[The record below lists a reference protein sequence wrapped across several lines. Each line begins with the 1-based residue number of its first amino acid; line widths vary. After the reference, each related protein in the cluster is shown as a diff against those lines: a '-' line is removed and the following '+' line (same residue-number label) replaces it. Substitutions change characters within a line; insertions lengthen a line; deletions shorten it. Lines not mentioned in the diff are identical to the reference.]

1 MSKRLSE
8 LNELFFLLIIRTEAT
23 VGRYR
28 LSAMLEMPEGIIRG
42 IMRSFEREGYI
53 NSRPKAGTFLTK
65 AGEARIDAIFKNAN
79 IKNMKIYDFDVFGVG
94 PINTVLQVQS
104 GADKVRSGVDQ
115 RDAAV
120 KAGANGTVILT
131 YREGTL
137 RIPGTSED
145 MCTLS
150 PEDSERLLREF
161 SLSEGDVVLVS
172 FAEEWW
178 QALRGALAAAF
189 TFREITRNVGST
201 I

>member
-8 LNELFFLLIIRTEAT
+8 LDELFFLLIIRKETT
-23 VGRYR
+23 MGRYR
-28 LSAMLEMPEGIIRG
+28 LSAMLEMPEGIVRG
-42 IMRSFEREGYI
+42 IMRSYEREGYI
-53 NSRPKAGTFLTK
+53 DSRPKTGTFLTK
-65 AGEARIDAIFKNAN
+65 AGEARIDAIFKSAD
-79 IKNMKIYDFDVFGVG
+79 IKDMKIYNFRVFGVG
-94 PINTVLQVQS
+94 PINVVLQVQG

-131 YREGTL
+131 YEEGTL

-145 MCTLS
+145 MCNLS
-150 PEDSERLLREF
+150 PEDSKRLLREF

-178 QALRGALAAAF
+178 QALRGALSAAF
-189 TFREITRNVGST
+189 TFRESTRYVGST

>member
-1 MSKRLSE
+1 LSKRLSE
-8 LNELFFLLIIRTEAT
+8 LDELFFLLIIRKETT
-23 VGRYR
+23 MGRYR
-28 LSAMLEMPEGIIRG
+28 LSAILEMPEGIVRG
-42 IMRSFEREGYI
+42 IMRSYEREGYI
-53 NSRPKAGTFLTK
+53 DSRLKTGTFLTK
-65 AGEARIDAIFKNAN
+65 AGETRINAIFKSAK
-79 IKNMKIYDFDVFGVG
+79 IKDMKIYNFGVFGVG
-94 PINTVLQVQS
+94 PINVVLQVQS
-104 GADKVRSGVDQ
+104 AADKVRSGVDQ

-131 YREGTL
+131 YKEGTL

-150 PEDSERLLREF
+150 PEDSRRLLREF

-178 QALRGALAAAF
+178 QALRGALSAAF
-189 TFREITRNVGST
+189 TFRQSTRNVGST

>member
-8 LNELFFLLIIRTEAT
+8 LEELFFLLIIRKEAT

-28 LSAMLEMPEGIIRG
+28 LSSMLEMPEGIVRG
-42 IMRSFEREGYI
+42 IMRSYEREGYI
-53 NSRPKAGTFLTK
+53 DSRPKAGTFLTK
-65 AGEARIDAIFKNAN
+65 TGEARINAMFKSAD
-79 IKNMKIYDFDVFGVG
+79 IKDMKIYNFDVFGVG
-94 PINTVLQVQS
+94 PIKVVIGVQS
-104 GADKVRSGVDQ
+104 AADKVRSGVAQ

-131 YREGTL
+131 YKEGTL

-150 PEDSERLLREF
+150 PEDSRRLLREF
-161 SLSEGDVVLVS
+161 SLSEGNVLLVS

-178 QALRGALAAAF
+178 KALRGALSAAF
-189 TFREITRNVGST
+189 TFRKSARNSGST